1 MKKVNRVSLLLILI
15 LVGSCGK
22 DDPKPP
28 LNKSVEADLLR
39 LDLEY
44 MGTTYT
50 TTISGTTVS
59 LSNLLPSEAQEVI
72 IKSIELSSRA
82 ISDKKA
88 GDKLQLGQNPL
99 SIQITAEDGTTEK
112 NYSLNLETAA
122 PVTALK
128 PFGVNL
134 AGAEFGSPNFPG
146 TYDTDYIYPNTEEL
160 DYYKS
165 KGLNLIRMPFSWERI
180 QPILNGNLDEVE
192 LNRIKDFLQA
202 ARNRNMAVVLDLHN
216 YGRYYLNGKEEI
228 IGSPNLSIIHIKDL
242 WTKLSFELKDNSE
255 IWGYGIMNE
264 PHDMLAAAS
273 WFDIAQE
280 IINGIRTSDART
292 RIIVGGDS
300 WSSAEF
306 WPLFSDNLR
315 NLSDPS
321 NNLTFEAHVYFDND
335 SSGRYDQNYD
345 DEGAYPDKGI
355 DRVTPFLDWLETN
368 ELNGFV
374 GEYGVPGNDARW
386 LTMLDNLLLHLETK
400 GINGAYWAG
409 GPWWG
414 DYILSIEP
422 NNGADKAQMEIVQKY
437 LEVN

>member
-1 MKKVNRVSLLLILI
+1 MKKINRAALVLILI
-15 LVGSCGK
+15 LIGSCGK
-22 DDPKPP
+22 DDPGPEP
-28 LNKSVEADLLR
+28 NKSTAADLLK
-39 LDLEY
+39 LDFEY
-44 MGTTYT
+44 SGTTYT
-50 TTISGTTVS
+50 TIIIGMEIT
-59 LSNLLPSEAQEVI
+59 LLNLLPAGAEEVT
-72 IKSIELSSRA
+72 IKSIALSP
-82 ISDKKA
+82 KA
-88 GDKLQLGQNPL
+88 TTVKQVGDKLQVAQN
-99 SIQITAEDGTTEK
+99 SIPIEITAEDGTTK
-112 NYSLNLETAA
+112 KSYSLSLETAEPIA
-122 PVTALK
+122 TMK

-146 TYDTDYIYPNTEEL
+146 TFDTDYTYPTVEEL

-180 QPILNGNLDEVE
+180 QPVLNGNLDEIE
-192 LNRIKDFLQA
+192 LNRIKFFLQA

-216 YGRYYLNGKEEI
+216 YGRYYLNGVEEI
-228 IGSPNLSIIHIKDL
+228 IGSANLSIAHIKDL
-242 WTKLSFELKDNSE
+242 WTKLSSELKHNSE

-264 PHDMLAAAS
+264 PHNMLAGTP

-280 IINGIRTSDART
+280 TINGIRTSDTQT

-306 WPLFSDNLR
+306 WPLFSDNLK

-335 SSGRYDQNYD
+335 SSGRYDQSYD

-355 DRVTPFLDWLETN
+355 DRVSPFLDWLEAN
-368 ELNGFV
+368 SLKGFV
-374 GEYGVPGNDARW
+374 GEYGVPANDARW

-400 GINGAYWAG
+400 GINGTYWAG

-422 NNGADKAQMEIVQKY
+422 GIGNDKPQMTIVEKY
-437 LEVN
+437 PKAN